1 MKNRKTMKLQKRV
14 TAFFLTML
22 MFFSCF
28 GEGISTVVE
37 AAEVS
42 STEHHIYGYGYDFSN
57 SGLRKAYDPTT
68 QKNDDTSYQYKWCTG
83 YWYYFTNERGEI
95 CYCLELGVKHYDSV
109 KQME

>member
-42 STEHHIYGYGYDFSN
+42 STEP
-57 SGLRKAYDPTT
+57 LR
-68 QKNDDTSYQYKWCTG
+68 
-83 YWYYFTNERGEI
+83 
-95 CYCLELGVKHYDSV
+95 
-109 KQME
+109 

>member
-1 MKNRKTMKLQKRV
+1 MKNRKTMNLQKRV

-42 STEHHIYGYGYDFSN
+42 STEHHIYGYGY
-57 SGLRKAYDPTT
+57 
-68 QKNDDTSYQYKWCTG
+68 
-83 YWYYFTNERGEI
+83 
-95 CYCLELGVKHYDSV
+95 V
-109 KQME
+109 